1 MKVVINR
8 CFGGYSL
15 SHEGMLRYCEIKGI
29 DVYPVQRGD
38 PCPLSF
44 CFWTYWTVPPE
55 QRMVEKSGE
64 DFYAMSTNDR
74 MAHNKLRSE
83 QTVDRYDI
91 ERNDPALVQT
101 VQELG
106 EKADGDYAKLTIV
119 EIPDDIEWTVEEYDG
134 MEHISEVHRRWGD

>member
-8 CFGGYSL
+8 CFGGFGV

-29 DVYPVQRGD
+29 DVYPVQSDDTFG
-38 PCPLSF
+38 
-44 CFWTYWTVPPE
+44 FWTYWTVPVE

-64 DFYAMSTNDR
+64 DFYAMSVEDR
-74 MAHNKLRSE
+74 IAHNKLRSK
-83 QTVDRYDI
+83 QTFDHFDI

-106 EKADGDYAKLTIV
+106 EKAAGDYSKLVIV
-119 EIPDDIEWTVEEYDG
+119 EIPDDTEWTVEEYDG
-134 MEHISEVHRRWGD
+134 MEHVSEVHRTWGD